1 MPQTSSLSTAE
12 GRQNGS
18 KRPPGRPRSDHAR
31 KAILRSTLKLLQAK
45 GFPDL
50 SIEAIASDADEALPG
65 PIVLQG
71 DHRAIEF
78 RSVMVTPL
86 HK

>member
-1 MPQTSSLSTAE
+1 MRLLFLPLLLLAAGWAGDEQFN
-12 GRQNGS
+12 GRWDIS
-18 KRPPGRPRSDHAR
+18 RKPGEIDG
-31 KAILRSTLKLLQAK
+31 LT
-45 GFPDL
+45 
-50 SIEAIASDADEALPG
+50 AIASDADKALPG

-78 RSVMVTPL
+78 RI